1 MPRKGLATA
10 QALRLVESPVDN
22 PVQQLAAQEFAA
34 FLGANRRKAGAP
46 VRTSFVIA
54 EPGRQRPPLAELL
67 SSTTGN
73 GGGGRGGQVRLKLYL
88 SLLWV
93 CAKDPYEATRP
104 ARAWA
109 ALLGLEDIDSRGAR
123 RVQNAFRDLEDRDM
137 VRIRDRGGLP
147 NAVRPLS
154 DRGSARKYEPPSET
168 YNRLQQRNADE
179 AALQRHRYF
188 RVPSGLW
195 TKGHIAALSG
205 PGLAMLLVVRAEQ
218 RGKGNI
224 PVWFSPQLAASRYG
238 LAEST
243 RVQGLEQL
251 RRLGLLTTTSQN
263 ISESGAFIDQI
274 RRRNVHTLDL
284 DGLNIDT

>member
-1 MPRKGLATA
+1 MTNKGPAKA
-10 QALRLVESPVDN
+10 QALRLVDAPADD
-22 PVQQLAAQEFAA
+22 PQQRQAAQEFAN

-54 EPGRQRPPLAELL
+54 EPGRERPPLAELL
-67 SSTTGN
+67 SNTSGN

-93 CAKDPYEATRP
+93 CAKEPYEATRP

-109 ALLGLEDIDSRGAR
+109 ALLGLEDIDGRGTR
-123 RVQNAFRDLEDRDM
+123 RVLAAFRDLEDRDM

-147 NAVRPLS
+147 NAVRPMS
-154 DRGSARKYEPPSET
+154 DRGSAKTYEPPSET
-168 YNRLQQRNADE
+168 YNRLQQKNANE
-179 AALQRHRYF
+179 ALLRRHRYF

-195 TKGHIAALSG
+195 TQGHIAALTG

-218 RGKGNI
+218 RGKDNT
-224 PVWFSPQLAASRYG
+224 PVWFSPQVASERYG

-251 RRLGLLTTTSQN
+251 RRQGLLTTTTQK

-284 DGLNIDT
+284 NGLDLDT